1 MNSAPLSIFISYAS
15 YDNQS
20 ENPEE
25 RWLNRL
31 LQFLRPLELENRILV
46 WSDTQ
51 LTAGSNWQSEIRAGI
66 EKADAAVLLVSPA
79 FLASD
84 FIRTEELPR
93 LLGKFNS
100 SFEPAQSEEFAEGML
115 ILPILL
121 RPCLIDMATFEM
133 RYGPSESIKGKL
145 SDFQYV
151 PKKMAMNGLSQFE
164 QDKQLEFV
172 ARSIN
177 DLREKQT
184 TETTLVAADE
194 DKLDE
199 LLQEFLRQYSRW
211 WFNSVRI
218 QSWGS
223 KQPKF
228 KDFATF
234 SSSQIN
240 RRLEKLAETSS
251 LNSKPGKKSRVYKSK

>member
-1 MNSAPLSIFISYAS
+1 MDPKPLNIFISYAS
-15 YDNQS
+15 YDNHSQ
-20 ENPEE
+20 NPEE
-25 RWLNRL
+25 KWLDRL
-31 LQFLRPLELENRILV
+31 RQFLRPLELNNQISS

-51 LTAGSNWQSEIRAGI
+51 LTAGSNWQSEIRAEI
-66 EKADAAVLLVSPA
+66 EKADVAVLLVSPA

-93 LLGKFNS
+93 LLGKFNAS
-100 SFEPAQSEEFAEGML
+100 LKPAQTEEIAEGML

-133 RYGPSESIKGKL
+133 RYGPSESNFGKL

-151 PKKMAMNGLSQFE
+151 PKKMAMNGLPQFE

-177 DLREKQT
+177 NLREKQM
-184 TETTLVAADE
+184 TETNLSKSDE
-194 DKLDE
+194 DKLDK
-199 LLQEFLRQYSRW
+199 LLLEFLGKHSRW

-218 QSWGS
+218 QNWGG
-223 KQPKF
+223 KQEGY
-228 KDFATF
+228 KDLATF
-234 SSSQIN
+234 SSNQIG
-240 RRLEKLAETSS
+240 RRLEKLAGASS
-251 LNSKPGKKSRVYKSK
+251 LESKFGKKSQVYKSK